1 MRRTIMNVK
10 KVIKSIQNEFK
21 HISFT
26 LDDDSNDNTAML
38 IAGLTVTD
46 YDDGIRLEI
55 LVSDTG
61 YLSLQAIFDELQ
73 ESFDVYKMINEFNQN
88 VSFLHAFLE
97 ARGKTTFLC
106 LSKDMTNVDNEKNA
120 LETVVSF
127 LSTLLDDDTK
137 KYLLP
142 LTKMTE
148 STQFD
153 DDEPISK

>member
-1 MRRTIMNVK
+1 MNVK

-26 LDDDSNDNTAML
+26 LDDDSNDSTAML

-73 ESFDVYKMINEFNQN
+73 EIGRASCRERV
-88 VSFLHAFLE
+88 
-97 ARGKTTFLC
+97 
-106 LSKDMTNVDNEKNA
+106 
-120 LETVVSF
+120 
-127 LSTLLDDDTK
+127 
-137 KYLLP
+137 
-142 LTKMTE
+142 
-148 STQFD
+148 
-153 DDEPISK
+153 